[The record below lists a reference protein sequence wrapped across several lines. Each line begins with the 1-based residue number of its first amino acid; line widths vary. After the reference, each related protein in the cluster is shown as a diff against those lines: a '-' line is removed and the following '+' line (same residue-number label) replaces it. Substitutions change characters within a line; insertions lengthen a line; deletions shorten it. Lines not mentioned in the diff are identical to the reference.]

1 MILDTLPTTAACRSL
16 GPRFAKGL
24 GWLAAFTPEMSDGRY
39 DIDGD
44 DLYALV
50 QSYDTVPAVEKKYES
65 HRQYVDIQYVA
76 TGTEVIHY
84 APVSGLQPVT
94 DYNVQNDFLLYADPT
109 AATPL
114 HLAPGCVAI
123 FYPHDGHKP
132 GCVNGAA
139 ARIKKVVVKVR
150 V

>member
-1 MILDTLPTTAACRSL
+1 
-16 GPRFAKGL
+16 
-24 GWLAAFTPEMSDGRY
+24 MSDGRY
-39 DIDGD
+39 DNEGD
-44 DLYALV
+44 DLDALV

-65 HRQYVDIQYVA
+65 HRQYADIQYVA

-84 APVSGLQPVT
+84 APVSGIQPVT
-94 DYNVQNDFLLYADPT
+94 DYNVQNDFLLYATPA

-114 HLAPGCVAI
+114 HLAPSCVAI

-132 GCVNGAA
+132 GCVNSAA